1 MHGKRI
7 YALWLGLAAVLLMG
21 ASDEGSWML
30 PRADNRFCARWNK
43 ENLESRLRIAMAPIQ
58 LFISEE
64 FGSLPVSER
73 EALKACVETTDLV
86 SAMDKACSIGSDR
99 DYQAGFSQAA
109 SISKKLRKCEARRKA
124 DDAD

>member
-1 MHGKRI
+1 MHRRI
-7 YALWLGLAAVLLMG
+7 HAGWLALVTVFLVAASG
-21 ASDEGSWML
+21 DDTWML
-30 PRADNRFCARWNK
+30 PRADNRFCVRWNK
-43 ENLESRLRIAMAPIQ
+43 ESLESRLRIAMAPIQ

-64 FGSLPVSER
+64 CGSLPVSER

-109 SISKKLRKCEARRKA
+109 SISKKLRKCEARMKA
-124 DDAD
+124 ADAD